1 MNGAR
6 SWMGR
11 IFAGVAVAI
20 LCYAVLVA
28 LTGWRD
34 LSRQLGAFP
43 LRYLPL
49 LLAFSLSNYGLR
61 FLRWEILLRRLDVR
75 IPLRDSAAIFFASFI
90 MVITPG
96 KVGEAFKAGFLWERH
111 GLSPAR
117 GLPVV
122 LAERLFDFLAV
133 FLLACGGLFFW
144 HGTLSGMSTA
154 ILIASLLPL
163 LLVVLRSTRV
173 RSWLLRRASRAA
185 YFQRH
190 QLGLT
195 DALEALARLL
205 GGRRALPAVLLL
217 SCAAWAAECLSM
229 WLVSRGCAAPL
240 PLADAIFIYAAGT
253 LVGSLSFL
261 PGGLGGTEG
270 TIIWLLTESGVAAAT
285 SVTIALVVRV
295 ATLWLALLIGLGVFL
310 AFRRLFLAG
319 RNPSA
324 AGTSSPGL

>member
-1 MNGAR
+1 MDGAR

-11 IFAGVAVAI
+11 IFAGVAIAI

-28 LTGWRD
+28 LTGWHD
-34 LSRQLGAFP
+34 LSRELAAFP
-43 LRYLPL
+43 LRYVPFL
-49 LLAFSLSNYGLR
+49 LGLSLSNYWLR
-61 FLRWEILLRRLDVR
+61 FLRWEIFLRRLEVK
-75 IPLRDSAAIFFASFI
+75 IPRRESAAIFFATFI

-133 FLLACGGLFFW
+133 FLLACGGLLFW
-144 HGTLSGMSTA
+144 RGTLSGLSTA
-154 ILIASLLPL
+154 ILVASLLPL

-173 RSWLLRRASRAA
+173 RTWLLQRASRAA

-190 QLGLT
+190 QVVLG
-195 DALEALARLL
+195 DAMEALARLL
-205 GGRRALPAVLLL
+205 GGRALPGVLLL

-229 WLVSRGCAAPL
+229 WLVCRGCAAPL
-240 PLADAIFIYAAGT
+240 PPADAIFIYAAGT

-270 TIIWLLTESGVAAAT
+270 TIIWLLTESGVAAGT
-285 SVTIALVVRV
+285 SVTIALVVRL

-310 AFRRLFLAG
+310 IFRGLFLAG
-319 RNPSA
+319 REQSA
-324 AGTSSPGL
+324 EGTASPYL

>member
-11 IFAGVAVAI
+11 IFAGVALAI

-28 LTGWRD
+28 LTGWSD
-34 LSRQLGAFP
+34 LTRQLGAFP
-43 LRYLPL
+43 LRYVPF

-75 IPLRDSAAIFFASFI
+75 IPLRDSAAIFFATFI

-96 KVGEAFKAGFLWERH
+96 KIGEAFKAGFLWERH
-111 GLSPAR
+111 GLSLAR

-133 FLLACGGLFFW
+133 FLLACGGLLFW
-144 HGTLSGMSTA
+144 RGTLSGMSTA
-154 ILIASLLPL
+154 ILVASLLPL
-163 LLVVLRSTRV
+163 LLVALRSHRV
-173 RSWLLRRASRAA
+173 RSWLLRRASRAS

-190 QLGLT
+190 QVVLA
-195 DALEALARLL
+195 DATEALARLL
-205 GGRRALPAVLLL
+205 GGRPLPAVLLL
-217 SCAAWAAECLSM
+217 SCAAWAAECLSL

-240 PLADAIFIYAAGT
+240 PLADAFFIYAAGT

-270 TIIWLLTESGVAAAT
+270 TIIWLLTESGVTAT
-285 SVTIALVVRV
+285 ASVTVALVVRV

-319 RNPSA
+319 RSAPA
-324 AGTSSPGL
+324 AGPSSSGR